1 MQIKTIL
8 CPVDFSEI
16 SANAMEYAVF
26 LASHHHAELL
36 LLHVVEYLQEFEQ
49 YQILVF
55 TSQELVE
62 KMEQQAHEELNKLTE
77 QIKKTVKV
85 ETVVRQGK
93 PFVEIIK
100 EAKEKDM
107 DLIVMGSHGR
117 TGISHMLMG
126 SVAEKVVRKAN
137 CPVLIVRDK
146 NTQFDIP

>member
-1 MQIKTIL
+1 MEIKTIL
-8 CPVDFSEI
+8 CPIDFSEI
-16 SANAMEYAVF
+16 SANALEYAVF

-36 LLHVVEYLQEFEQ
+36 ILHVVEQLHEFEH
-49 YQILVF
+49 YQILVL
-55 TSQELVE
+55 TPQELAEEME
-62 KMEQQAHEELNKLTE
+62 KQAHEKLTKLTE
-77 QIKKTVKV
+77 QIKKTIKV

-107 DLIVMGSHGR
+107 DLSVMASHGR
-117 TGISHMLMG
+117 TGVSHMLMG

-146 NTQFDIP
+146 NT

>member
-16 SANAMEYAVF
+16 STNAMQYAVF

-36 LLHVVEYLQEFEQ
+36 LLHVVEHLQEFEH
-49 YQILVF
+49 YQVLVF
-55 TSQELVE
+55 TPQELADEME
-62 KMEQQAHEELNKLTE
+62 KQAYEELNKLTE
-77 QIKKTVKV
+77 QIKKTIKV
-85 ETVVRQGK
+85 EAVVRQGK
-93 PFVEIIK
+93 AFVEIIK

-107 DLIVMGSHGR
+107 DMIVMGSQGR

-126 SVAEKVVRKAN
+126 SVAEKVVRKAS

-146 NTQFDIP
+146 NIQFDIS

>member
-8 CPVDFSEI
+8 CPIDFSEI
-16 SANAMEYAVF
+16 SAKALEYAVF
-26 LASHHHAELL
+26 LASYHHAELL
-36 LLHVVEYLQEFEQ
+36 ILHVVEQLHEFEH
-49 YQILVF
+49 YQILVL
-55 TSQELVE
+55 TPQELAE
-62 KMEQQAHEELNKLTE
+62 KMEKQAYEELNRLTE

-107 DLIVMGSHGR
+107 DLIVMASHGR
-117 TGISHMLMG
+117 TGVSHMLMG
-126 SVAEKVVRKAN
+126 SVAEKVVRKAS
-137 CPVLIVRDK
+137 CPVLIVRNK

>member
-1 MQIKTIL
+1 MKIKKIL

-16 SANAMEYAVF
+16 SVNALDYAVF

-36 LLHVVEYLQEFEQ
+36 LLHVVEHLHEFEH

-55 TSQELVE
+55 TPQEISE
-62 KMEQQAHEELNKLTE
+62 KMEKNAYEELNKLAKS
-77 QIKKTVKV
+77 IKNTLKV
-85 ETVVRQGK
+85 ETLIRQGK
-93 PFVEIIK
+93 AFVEIIK
-100 EAKEKDM
+100 TAKEKDM

-146 NTQFDIP
+146 NTPSDSS

>member
-16 SANAMEYAVF
+16 STNAMEYAVF

-36 LLHVVEYLQEFEQ
+36 LLHVVEHLQEFEQ

-55 TSQELVE
+55 TSQELAE
-62 KMEQQAHEELNKLTE
+62 KMEKQAHEELNKLTG
-77 QIKKTVKV
+77 QIKKTIKV
-85 ETVVRQGK
+85 ETVLRQGK

-100 EAKEKDM
+100 EAREKDM
-107 DLIVMGSHGR
+107 DLIVMASHGR

-137 CPVLIVRDK
+137 CPVLIKKKK

>member
-1 MQIKTIL
+1 MEIKTIL
-8 CPVDFSEI
+8 CPIDFSEI
-16 SANAMEYAVF
+16 SANALEYAVF

-36 LLHVVEYLQEFEQ
+36 ILHVVEQLHEFEH
-49 YQILVF
+49 YQILVL
-55 TSQELVE
+55 TPQELVE
-62 KMEQQAHEELNKLTE
+62 EMEKQAHEKLTKLTE
-77 QIKKTVKV
+77 QIKKTIKV

-107 DLIVMGSHGR
+107 DLIVMASHGR
-117 TGISHMLMG
+117 TGVSHMLMG

-146 NTQFDIP
+146 NT

>member
-1 MQIKTIL
+1 
-8 CPVDFSEI
+8 
-16 SANAMEYAVF
+16 MEYAVF
-26 LASHHHAELL
+26 LASHHQAKLL
-36 LLHVVEYLQEFEQ
+36 LMHVVEYHQDFEY

-55 TSQELVE
+55 TPQELAE
-62 KMEQQAHEELNKLTE
+62 KMEKQAHEELNKLTE
-77 QIKKTVKV
+77 QIKKTIKV

-93 PFVEIIK
+93 AFVEIIK
-100 EAKEKDM
+100 TAKEKDM

-146 NTQFDIP
+146 NTPSDSS

>member
-8 CPVDFSEI
+8 CPIDFSEI
-16 SANAMEYAVF
+16 SAKALEYAFF
-26 LASHHHAELL
+26 LASHHQAELL
-36 LLHVVEYLQEFEQ
+36 LLHVVDHIHEFEH

-55 TSQELVE
+55 TPTELVE
-62 KMEQQAHEELNKLTE
+62 KMKKQAYEELNKLTE
-77 QIKKTVKV
+77 QIKKTIKV
-85 ETVVRQGK
+85 ETVVREGK
-93 PFVEIIK
+93 AFVEIVQ

>member
-8 CPVDFSEI
+8 CPIDFSEI
-16 SANAMEYAVF
+16 SAKAMEYAVF

-36 LLHVVEYLQEFEQ
+36 ILHVVEQLHEFEH
-49 YQILVF
+49 YQILVL
-55 TSQELVE
+55 TPQELAEEME
-62 KMEQQAHEELNKLTE
+62 KQAHEKLTKLTE
-77 QIKKTVKV
+77 QIKKTIKV

-107 DLIVMGSHGR
+107 DLIVMASHGR

-126 SVAEKVVRKAN
+126 SVAEKVVRKAH
-137 CPVLIVRDK
+137 CPVLIVRNK

>member
-8 CPVDFSEI
+8 CPIDFSEI
-16 SANAMEYAVF
+16 SAKALDYAVF
-26 LASHHHAELL
+26 LASYHHAELL
-36 LLHVVEYLQEFEQ
+36 ILHVVEQLHEFEH
-49 YQILVF
+49 YQILVL
-55 TSQELVE
+55 TPQELAE
-62 KMEQQAHEELNKLTE
+62 KMEKQAYEELNRLTE

-107 DLIVMGSHGR
+107 DLIVMASHGR
-117 TGISHMLMG
+117 TGVSHMLMG
-126 SVAEKVVRKAN
+126 SVAEKVVRKAS
-137 CPVLIVRDK
+137 CPVLIVRNK

>member
-1 MQIKTIL
+1 L
-8 CPVDFSEI
+8 
-16 SANAMEYAVF
+16 EYAVF

-36 LLHVVEYLQEFEQ
+36 ILHVVEQLHEFEH
-49 YQILVF
+49 YQILVL
-55 TSQELVE
+55 TPQELVE
-62 KMEQQAHEELNKLTE
+62 EMEKQAHEKLTKLTE
-77 QIKKTVKV
+77 QIKKTIKV

-107 DLIVMGSHGR
+107 DLIVMASHGR
-117 TGISHMLMG
+117 TGVSHMLMG

-146 NTQFDIP
+146 NT

>member
-1 MQIKTIL
+1 MEIKKIL

-16 SANAMEYAVF
+16 SANALEYAVF

-36 LLHVVEYLQEFEQ
+36 LLHVVEHLHEFEH

-55 TSQELVE
+55 TPQELSE
-62 KMEQQAHEELNKLTE
+62 KMEEHAYEALNKLAE
-77 QIKKTVKV
+77 
-85 ETVVRQGK
+85 
-93 PFVEIIK
+93 PIK
-100 EAKEKDM
+100 EATEKDM

-126 SVAEKVVRKAN
+126 SVTEKVVRKAN
-137 CPVLIVRDK
+137 CPVLVFRGK

>member
-8 CPVDFSEI
+8 CPIDFSEI

-26 LASHHHAELL
+26 LASHHHAGLL
-36 LLHVVEYLQEFEQ
+36 LLHVVEHLQEFEH
-49 YQILVF
+49 YQILVL
-55 TSQELVE
+55 TPQELAE
-62 KMEQQAHEELNKLTE
+62 KMEKQAYEELNRLTE

-85 ETVVRQGK
+85 ETAVRQGK

-107 DLIVMGSHGR
+107 DLIVMASHGR
-117 TGISHMLMG
+117 TGVSHMLMG
-126 SVAEKVVRKAN
+126 SVAEKVVRKAH
-137 CPVLIVRDK
+137 CPVLIVRNK

>member
-8 CPVDFSEI
+8 CPIDFSEI
-16 SANAMEYAVF
+16 SAKALEYAVF
-26 LASHHHAELL
+26 LASYHNAELL
-36 LLHVVEYLQEFEQ
+36 ILHVVEQLHEFEH
-49 YQILVF
+49 YQILVL
-55 TSQELVE
+55 TPQELAE
-62 KMEQQAHEELNKLTE
+62 KMEKQAYEELNRLTE

-107 DLIVMGSHGR
+107 DLIVMASHGR
-117 TGISHMLMG
+117 TGVSHMLMG
-126 SVAEKVVRKAN
+126 SVAEKVVRKAS
-137 CPVLIVRDK
+137 CPVLIVRNK

>member
-8 CPVDFSEI
+8 CPIDFSKI

-26 LASHHHAELL
+26 LASHHQAKLL
-36 LLHVVEYLQEFEQ
+36 LMHVVEYLQDFEY

-55 TSQELVE
+55 TPQELAE
-62 KMEQQAHEELNKLTE
+62 KMEKQAHEELNKLTE

-93 PFVEIIK
+93 AFVEIIK
-100 EAKEKDM
+100 TAKEKDM

-146 NTQFDIP
+146 NTPSDSS

>member
-8 CPVDFSEI
+8 CPIDFSKI

-36 LLHVVEYLQEFEQ
+36 LLHVVEYLQEFEY

-55 TSQELVE
+55 TPQELAE
-62 KMEQQAHEELNKLTE
+62 KIEKQAHEELNKLTE

-93 PFVEIIK
+93 AFMEIIK
-100 EAKEKDM
+100 AAKEKDM
-107 DLIVMGSHGR
+107 DLIVMASHGR
-117 TGISHMLMG
+117 TGISHLLMG
-126 SVAEKVVRKAN
+126 SVAEKVVRQAH

-146 NTQFDIP
+146 NTQFDIS

>member
-8 CPVDFSEI
+8 CPIDFSEV

-36 LLHVVEYLQEFEQ
+36 LLHVVEYLQEFEH

-55 TSQELVE
+55 TPQELAKEME
-62 KMEQQAHEELNKLTE
+62 KQAYEQLKKLTE
-77 QIKKTVKV
+77 QIKKNIKVK
-85 ETVVRQGK
+85 TIVRQGK
-93 PFVEIIK
+93 AFMEIIR

-126 SVAEKVVRKAN
+126 SVAEKVVRKAG

-146 NTQFDIP
+146 NIQFDIS

>member
-8 CPVDFSEI
+8 CPIDFSEI
-16 SANAMEYAVF
+16 SANALEYAVF

-36 LLHVVEYLQEFEQ
+36 MLHVVEQLHEFEH
-49 YQILVF
+49 YQILVL
-55 TSQELVE
+55 TPQELAEEME
-62 KMEQQAHEELNKLTE
+62 KQAHEKLTKLTE
-77 QIKKTVKV
+77 QIKKTIKV

-107 DLIVMGSHGR
+107 DLIVMASHGR
-117 TGISHMLMG
+117 TGVSHMLMG

-146 NTQFDIP
+146 NT